1 MCNCIFKNKSLPC
14 SYALKNQI
22 TNNRDILSHPDEF
35 ADICQLPRELI
46 RGFSTIW
53 TALRIGLPLCPEKF
67 RAKCKE
73 IKDILKR
80 VVPWVLIC
88 PTLHKGTI
96 HILRKHI
103 FWLPL
108 PQVSMFLVLEVSK
121 NCHFITLLSPN
132 KCLRNI

>member
-1 MCNCIFKNKSLPC
+1 MLYNLFC

-80 VVPWVLIC
+80 VVPWALIC
-88 PTLHKGTI
+88 PTLHKVLDHY
-96 HILRKHI
+96 HILLQK
-103 FWLPL
+103 LPKTL
-108 PQVSMFLVLEVSK
+108 TVSM
-121 NCHFITLLSPN
+121 LSEEAAEG
-132 KCLRNI
+132 R

>member
-1 MCNCIFKNKSLPC
+1 MFPC
-14 SYALKNQI
+14 SYALKNLI

-73 IKDILKR
+73 VKDLL
-80 VVPWVLIC
+80 PSWALIC
-88 PTLHKGTI
+88 PTLHKVLD
-96 HILRKHI
+96 HYHVLLQK
-103 FWLPL
+103 LPKTL
-108 PQVSMFLVLEVSK
+108 TVSM
-121 NCHFITLLSPN
+121 LSEEAAEGR
-132 KCLRNI
+132 KAYDF

>member
-1 MCNCIFKNKSLPC
+1 MASSLGWNFNLVFLKLSLC
-14 SYALKNQI
+14 SYALKNLT

-67 RAKCKE
+67 HAKCKE

-80 VVPWVLIC
+80 VVPWALIC
-88 PTLHKGTI
+88 PTLHKVLD
-96 HILRKHI
+96 HYHVLLQK
-103 FWLPL
+103 LPKTL
-108 PQVSMFLVLEVSK
+108 TVSM
-121 NCHFITLLSPN
+121 LSEEAAEG
-132 KCLRNI
+132 R